1 MDFGLR
7 GKTALVFGGSK
18 GLGRGCA
25 EALAAE
31 GVNVVLVA
39 RGAEAVRD
47 AADHIARTYGV
58 AAVGHAADSSDADA
72 VEHVIAAVEQRF
84 GGIDILVNNTGGP
97 PPSGV
102 VGVAPEVWL
111 AQFQAMVASI
121 VRITD
126 RVLPGMR
133 ARGWGR
139 VLTIASTTV
148 VEPVAA
154 LGLSNTLRAA
164 LVGWSKTLAGEVARD
179 GITANLLLPGHIATD
194 RVAFL
199 DGVAAQRRGSDVET
213 VQKEKLIA
221 IPAGRY
227 GTPAEFGAVAAFLAS
242 RQAAYVTGSMIR
254 IDGGAVRSV

>member
-7 GKTALVFGGSK
+7 GKTALVMGGSR

-31 GVNVVLVA
+31 GVNLALVA
-39 RGAEAVRD
+39 RGAEAVSE
-47 AADHIARTYGV
+47 AAGQIASRYGV
-58 AAVGHAADSSDADA
+58 AASGHAADSSDASA
-72 VEHVIAAVEQRF
+72 VAAVIDAVEQRF
-84 GGIDILVNNTGGP
+84 GTVDILVNNSGGP

-102 VGVAPEVWL
+102 VGVAPELWL

-121 VRITD
+121 VRSTD

-133 ARGWGR
+133 RKGWGR

-148 VEPVAA
+148 VEPVAT
-154 LGLSNTLRAA
+154 LGLSNTLRSA

-199 DGVAAQRRGSDVET
+199 DDAAAQRRGIDVET
-213 VQKEKLIA
+213 VQNEKRA
-221 IPAGRY
+221 FIPAGRY

-242 RQAAYVTGSMIR
+242 VQAAYVTGSMIR

>member
-1 MDFGLR
+1 MDLGIK

-25 EALAAE
+25 DALAAE
-31 GVNVVLVA
+31 GVNIAIVA
-39 RGAEAVRD
+39 RNADAVAQ
-47 AADHIARTYGV
+47 AAREIAQAHGV
-58 AAVGHAADSSDADA
+58 ELEGHAADSGNAEATARVIDA
-72 VEHVIAAVEQRF
+72 VVARF
-84 GGIDILVNNTGGP
+84 GNIDILVNNTGGP

-102 VGVAPEVWL
+102 VDVAPDVWL

-133 ARGWGR
+133 AQGWGR

-148 VEPVAA
+148 VEPVAT

-164 LVGWSKTLAGEVARD
+164 LAGWSKTLALEVAHD
-179 GITANLLLPGHIATD
+179 GITANLILPGSIATD

-199 DGVAAQRRGSDVET
+199 DAANAQRRGIAVDEMRAAKT
-213 VQKEKLIA
+213 AA

-227 GTPAEFGAVAAFLAS
+227 GTIAEFGAVAAFLAS

-254 IDGGAVRSV
+254 VDGGAVKSV

>member
-7 GKTALVFGGSK
+7 GRTALVFGGSK

-31 GVNVVLVA
+31 GVNVALVA
-39 RGAEAVRD
+39 RGADAVRD
-47 AADHIARTYGV
+47 AADHIAREYGV
-58 AAVGHAADSSDADA
+58 ASIGHAADSGDAEA
-72 VEHVIAAVEQRF
+72 MARVIDAVEQRF
-84 GGIDILVNNTGGP
+84 GTIDILVNNTGGP

-102 VGVAPEVWL
+102 VGVAPELWL
-111 AQFQAMVASI
+111 AQFQAMVASV

-126 RVLPGMR
+126 RVLPRMR
-133 ARGWGR
+133 AQGWGR

-148 VEPVAA
+148 LEPVAA

-179 GITANLLLPGHIATD
+179 GITANLLLPGHVATD

-199 DGVAAQRRGSDVET
+199 DAAAAQRRGSDVESI
-213 VQKEKLIA
+213 QREKLIN
-221 IPAGRY
+221 IPVGRY

-242 RQAAYVTGSMIR
+242 RQAAYVTGSMLR